1 MGSSFPFVLSI
12 DMDAA
17 RVQNGDDVQCATQMI
32 SPISESIAHLRGALA
47 AAQGLTASSKTDMVT
62 DSLTV
67 ADIELE
73 HVQKILNKIIT
84 QNEGHEQFAQEDQRN
99 LFTSCRARS
108 RSPVSKERM

>member
-12 DMDAA
+12 DMDVV
-17 RVQNGDDVQCATQMI
+17 RVQNADVQCATQMI

-47 AAQGLTASSKTDMVT
+47 VAQGLTASSKTDMVT

-84 QNEGHEQFAQEDQRN
+84 QQEGHTQFAQDQRN